1 MQIKLKELREKEKLT
16 QKQLAEK
23 SGVSLNLIARIE
35 SGELKSTSTN
45 TLFKLAKA
53 LNTSVEYFF
62 K

>member
-1 MQIKLKELREKEKLT
+1 MQIKLKELREKKKLT

-45 TLFKLAKA
+45 TLFKLANA
-53 LNTSVEYFF
+53 LNVSPDKFF
-62 K
+62 